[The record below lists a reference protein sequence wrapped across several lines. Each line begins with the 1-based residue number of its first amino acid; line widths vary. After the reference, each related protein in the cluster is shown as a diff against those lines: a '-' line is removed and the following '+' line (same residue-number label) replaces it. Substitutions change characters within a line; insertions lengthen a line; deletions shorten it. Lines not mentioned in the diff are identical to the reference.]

1 MKRLLMGILTLWAS
15 SYLAA
20 CATPARDHSRGEIAG
35 DATKTTAPMA
45 AEPAAPSTPGIS
57 GLDLSGYDRS
67 VRPQDDLFRFVNG
80 EWLRRTQI
88 PPDRSNYGAF
98 TALDDKAQ
106 SDLKAIIEE
115 AAGAT
120 ERAAGSDAQKVG
132 DFYLSYMDT
141 ARIESLGLTP
151 LHAELE
157 RIDRIRD
164 ADALV
169 WHMGFSQRLGVAHP
183 VALYVAQDEKNT
195 RRYIPI
201 VYQHGL
207 SLPDRDYYL
216 KTDEKAVALRAKY
229 AAYVTQLLQLAG
241 FKDPAGDAK
250 RIVALET
257 RLAAAHWTRVQ
268 NRDAVATY
276 NLFTAASATAATPGF
291 DWAMFLDGAALKMDD
306 RSGEFCV
313 SQPSFFAGL
322 GSAVREV
329 PLSDWKVY
337 LRFKLI
343 NQFAPALSAAFVDAH
358 FGFYGRTLKGI
369 EENRPRWKRAVEA
382 IDDTMGEI
390 VGRLYVERHFP
401 PASKARMDQLVQNL
415 LRAFELSIDEL
426 DWMSAPTRQAAREKL
441 SRFTVKIGYPDK
453 WKDYSGLSISRYEL
467 VGNLLRSAAVEH
479 QRALNKL
486 GKPVDRTE
494 WLMTPQTI
502 NAYYYPPMN
511 EIVFPAAI
519 LQPPFFNVAADDAVN
534 YGGIGAVIGHEISHG
549 FDDQGRKYD
558 GDGNLR
564 DWWTTEDAERF
575 RQRAAG
581 LTAQYS
587 KYNPIEDLHVNGEL
601 TLGENI
607 GDLSG
612 LAVAFKAYQLS
623 LAGKA
628 SPVIDG
634 FTGEQRFFMGWS
646 QVWRRKYR
654 DEELRVRLVT
664 DPHSPSEYRANGI
677 VSNIA
682 EFYRVFDLKPGDK
695 LYRPPA
701 ERVEIW

>member
-1 MKRLLMGILTLWAS
+1 MGIVTPWATLC
-15 SYLAA
+15 LAA
-20 CATPARDHSRGEIAG
+20 CAATARDHSRGQNAV
-35 DATKTTAPMA
+35 DATAPAAAMP
-45 AEPAAPSTPGIS
+45 AEPATPPVPVIS
-57 GLDLSGYDRS
+57 GLDLSGYDHS

-88 PPDRSNYGAF
+88 PADRSNYGAF

-115 AAGAT
+115 AAGTT
-120 ERAAGSDAQKVG
+120 ERAPGSDAQKVG

-141 ARIESLGLTP
+141 ARIESLGLAP
-151 LHAELE
+151 LVAELE
-157 RIDRIRD
+157 RIDRIHD
-164 ADALV
+164 GDALV

-195 RRYIPI
+195 SRYIPI

-216 KTDEKAVALRAKY
+216 KSDDKSVALRAKY
-229 AAYVTQLLQLAG
+229 QAYVEQLLKLAG
-241 FKDPAGDAK
+241 FKHPAGDAK

-257 RLAAAHWTRVQ
+257 RLAGAHWTRVQ

-276 NLFTAASATAATPGF
+276 NKFTVAAATAATTGF
-291 DWAMFLDGAALKMDD
+291 DWALFLDGASLRAD
-306 RSGEFCV
+306 EFVV

-329 PLSDWKVY
+329 PLPDWKVY
-337 LRFKLI
+337 LKYKLI
-343 NQFAPALSAAFVDAH
+343 NQCAPALPGAFVDAH

-401 PASKARMDQLVQNL
+401 PASRARMDSLVKNL
-415 LRAFELSIDEL
+415 MRAFELSIDEL

-441 SRFTVKIGYPDK
+441 RRFTVKIGYPDK
-453 WKDYSGLSISRYEL
+453 WKDYSGLSISQYEL

-479 QRALNKL
+479 QRAVDKL

-519 LQPPFFNVAADDAVN
+519 LQPPFFNVVADDAVN

-564 DWWTTEDAERF
+564 DWWTAEDAERF

-581 LTAQYS
+581 LAAQYS
-587 KYNPIEDLHVNGEL
+587 AYNPIDDLHVNGEL

-612 LAVAFKAYQLS
+612 LAVAFKAYELS
-623 LAGKA
+623 LGLSLGGQP
-628 SPVIDG
+628 SPVLDG